1 MNAILKRLHQMY
13 DDELLGLSEAIDCEL
28 ERRLER
34 TDPIPES
41 ARRRANDRQNSYRRC
56 NGAAAPPV
64 RVIGLQPS
72 PRRRLA
78 A

>member
-1 MNAILKRLHQMY
+1 MNAILKRLQQMH
-13 DDELLGLSEAIDCEL
+13 DDELLNLSEAIDSEL

-41 ARRRANDRQNSYRRC
+41 ARRRAIARQNSYRRS

-64 RVIGLQPS
+64 RAVGLQPS
-72 PRRRLA
+72 PNGRFA